1 MDKKLMDTFTEQ
13 QLIMCEKENLIEYI
27 NDIKEHHD
35 IVVLE
40 LKEKHEQYITE
51 LFRQIA
57 MLKTKMIRD

>member
-1 MDKKLMDTFTEQ
+1 MDTFTHQ
-13 QLIMCEKENLIEYI
+13 QLLMCEKENLIDYI
-27 NDIKEHHD
+27 NEIKEHHE

-57 MLKTKMIRD
+57 MLKTNMTRD

>member
-1 MDKKLMDTFTEQ
+1 MVSTCLSK
-13 QLIMCEKENLIEYI
+13 KENLIEYI

-35 IVVLE
+35 VVVLE